1 MTVTPPIDA
10 LAEVARFVDEYRDRC
25 LWFLDARF
33 VPANVDEALRALDL
47 IERYGD
53 RAAFER
59 AEELR
64 RWLSLAS
71 KPRS

>member
-1 MTVTPPIDA
+1 MTVPIPIDA
-10 LAEVARFVDEYRDRC
+10 LAEVARLVDEYRDRC
-25 LWFLDARF
+25 LWFLDPRF
-33 VPANVDEALRALDL
+33 VPTDLDEAIRALDL

-64 RWLSLAS
+64 RWLSRPS
-71 KPRS
+71 SPGS